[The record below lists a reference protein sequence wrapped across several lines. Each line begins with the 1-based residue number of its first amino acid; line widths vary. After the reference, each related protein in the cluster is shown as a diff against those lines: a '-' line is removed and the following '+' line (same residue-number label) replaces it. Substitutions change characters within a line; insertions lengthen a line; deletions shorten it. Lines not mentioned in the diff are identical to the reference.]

1 MRKIFT
7 LLPLTAALLL
17 TGCVSLAPDYER
29 PQAPV
34 EEAWPQDEAVKN
46 AKLLTEGLADWASFF
61 TDARLKKLIEQ
72 GLAPE
77 PLAEIGLL
85 QCGRGARSVRC
96 VAGGTLPVCG
106 GRCR

>member
-34 EEAWPQDEAVKN
+34 EEPN
-46 AKLLTEGLADWASFF
+46 F
-61 TDARLKKLIEQ
+61 
-72 GLAPE
+72 
-77 PLAEIGLL
+77 
-85 QCGRGARSVRC
+85 
-96 VAGGTLPVCG
+96 
-106 GRCR
+106 